1 MLLLMMKSIGLILRQ
16 KLVLS
21 VQNAGSKNFDFLQPG
36 SYGISPGLLA
46 SQNNRSPMSGHYQAL
61 PLSLFPPL
69 PSLGKA
75 GT

>member
-1 MLLLMMKSIGLILRQ
+1 MNGRLNADAPVNPVDVRYQGQSGRGANFSGYPLMTQ
-16 KLVLS
+16 
-21 VQNAGSKNFDFLQPG
+21 
-36 SYGISPGLLA
+36 
-46 SQNNRSPMSGHYQAL
+46 SGHYQAL